1 MNSEVGE
8 LDDLRAILRRMG
20 RAAVAYSGGADS
32 TFLLRIAQEELPGDV
47 LAVIVDC
54 QVMPSGMVG
63 EAVENARQMG
73 VDTVVARMDIRA
85 IPGLTENGKDR
96 CYLCK
101 RAILQNII
109 SVARTRGFDIVMDGS
124 HSGDRDDDRPG
135 RRALKELGIRS
146 PLTEAGFSKD
156 DVRRFSEH
164 LGLSTARKP
173 ANPCLAT
180 RIPFNVPITE
190 EMLRQVEEAEKAVA
204 DLGIEVLRVRH
215 HGSVARIEV
224 LPLDM
229 PKLLS
234 SREILVSR
242 LRELGFTYVDLD
254 LQGYRAGSM
263 GEVLGRQS

>member
-1 MNSEVGE
+1 MSKAS
-8 LDDLRAILRRMG
+8 RARSVLLG
-20 RAAVAYSGGADS
+20 ALLLCVAYA
-32 TFLLRIAQEELPGDV
+32 LAQQGQQAQQP
-47 LAVIVDC
+47 
-54 QVMPSGMVG
+54 QP
-63 EAVENARQMG
+63 
-73 VDTVVARMDIRA
+73 
-85 IPGLTENGKDR
+85 
-96 CYLCK
+96 
-101 RAILQNII
+101 
-109 SVARTRGFDIVMDGS
+109 RTIEF
-124 HSGDRDDDRPG
+124 
-135 RRALKELGIRS
+135 E
-146 PLTEAGFSKD
+146 
-156 DVRRFSEH
+156 
-164 LGLSTARKP
+164 
-173 ANPCLAT
+173 
-180 RIPFNVPITE
+180 PITE